1 VKQIIS
7 YEKRPPR
14 ASSYYK
20 RMVFA
25 AYFQGDGTATRAY
38 MKTMESIREHMIALG
53 FDVERIYVS
62 QTGNVEFYI
71 DGTPV
76 PPDVVASIVDSATA
90 TSRLVAA
97 TSEGCLI
104 TGHRDHGTEEG
115 WHEPRFEKSHL
126 DSVAGK
132 TPSIF
137 YSVNCL
143 TGRFD
148 LAAPTESF
156 AEKILGMPGGAPT
169 LIAATRVSHTWLNN
183 DLMKGLFD
191 GTWGG
196 VIPTFPNSTASY
208 PVRRNRVG
216 DILNYAKA
224 YLPVEMNG
232 GTQYIKDHLEIYHIV
247 GDPTLEVRRK
257 RPSSVKMQSWVH
269 GRHLH
274 IQLDHCVKDSIL
286 TVWMRDTQVKRLEP
300 STNHVKIALP
310 RTALPLPAGP
320 RPPLRVC
327 FWAPGYRFRQVRPK
341 MKDARR

>member
-1 VKQIIS
+1 
-7 YEKRPPR
+7 
-14 ASSYYK
+14 
-20 RMVFA
+20 
-25 AYFQGDGTATRAY
+25 
-38 MKTMESIREHMIALG
+38 
-53 FDVERIYVS
+53 
-62 QTGNVEFYI
+62 
-71 DGTPV
+71 
-76 PPDVVASIVDSATA
+76 
-90 TSRLVAA
+90 
-97 TSEGCLI
+97 
-104 TGHRDHGTEEG
+104 
-115 WHEPRFEKSHL
+115 
-126 DSVAGK
+126 
-132 TPSIF
+132 
-137 YSVNCL
+137 
-143 TGRFD
+143 
-148 LAAPTESF
+148 
-156 AEKILGMPGGAPT
+156 
-169 LIAATRVSHTWLNN
+169 
-183 DLMKGLFD
+183 MKGLFD